1 MGKMR
6 QILDDLEEQLSE
18 LGPNQIFYINE
29 TFADML
35 IPLAVRYRVNYKLTF
50 NLPDSAIGAIVN
62 EDKLRFNSEE
72 IIYG

>member
-1 MGKMR
+1 MGRMR

-50 NLPDSAIGAIVN
+50 NLPDNALGAIVN
-62 EDKLRFNSEE
+62 EDKLKFNQEE
-72 IIYG
+72 LIYG

>member
-1 MGKMR
+1 MGKMK
-6 QILDDLEEQLSE
+6 QILMDLEEE
-18 LGPNQIFYINE
+18 LANFGPNQIFYINE

-50 NLPDSAIGAIVN
+50 NLPDSALGAIVN
-62 EDKLRFNSEE
+62 EDKLKFKQEE

>member
-1 MGKMR
+1 MGKMK
-6 QILDDLEEQLSE
+6 QILMNLEEE
-18 LGPNQIFYINE
+18 LANFGPNQIFYINE

-50 NLPDSAIGAIVN
+50 NLPDSALGAIVN
-62 EDKLRFNSEE
+62 EDKLKFKPEE